1 MHAHPGALVTA
12 ALVAVRGLR
21 SHSLSTSG
29 ALAALVLGYLALANP
44 VKVYAACLLGFYF
57 AGSKATKA
65 RTPPSFPSPR
75 PSPPHQL
82 RPLLVHKLTLAA
94 PQVKAALKATFEE
107 PDAPPTAPRPASPPR
122 ISSSSSSPPSPPHHG
137 RTATQVACNAL
148 VGSLCAL
155 AWRIK
160 YSGER
165 TGAQDWAAGGKW
177 CLVGLDP
184 RGAKDSRA
192 LVLAAVAF
200 WAACCGDTFASE
212 LGILSR
218 SPPYLLTTL
227 RPCPRGTNGGVSPWG
242 TLVSL
247 LGGLLVGV
255 IAVGSLAAQGQ
266 AGACAMDGARWA
278 WAGEILLVAGAAGLG
293 GSLLDSFL
301 GATLQPTY
309 YSTKR
314 NLVVHSPHPSP
325 AFPDDKVVRVRGS
338 GFDVLSNNGVNL
350 VSAAAVAVVAGAWA
364 LR

>member
-1 MHAHPGALVTA
+1 MQAHPGALLTA
-12 ALVAVRGLR
+12 ALVAVRGFR

-29 ALAALVLGYLALANP
+29 ALAAALLGYAALASP
-44 VKVYAACLLGFYF
+44 LKVFAACLLGFYF
-57 AGSKATKA
+57 AGSKATK
-65 RTPPSFPSPR
+65 
-75 PSPPHQL
+75 
-82 RPLLVHKLTLAA
+82 
-94 PQVKAALKATFEE
+94 VKAVIKATYEE
-107 PDAPPTAPRPASPPR
+107 PDAPSAAPQPSSPTSSPSPP
-122 ISSSSSSPPSPPHHG
+122 PPPHHG

-155 AWRIK
+155 VWRIK

-165 TGAQDWAAGGKW
+165 AGAQDWVKEGAW
-177 CLVGLDP
+177 CVVGLDP
-184 RGAKDSRA
+184 RGGRDSRA

-247 LGGLLVGV
+247 LGGLLVGAL
-255 IAVGSLAAQGQ
+255 AVGSLAAQGQ
-266 AGACAMDGARWA
+266 VGACTRDGARWA
-278 WAGEILLVAGAAGLG
+278 WAGEIMLVAGAAGLG

-309 YSTKR
+309 FSTKR

-350 VSAAAVAVVAGAWA
+350 VSAAAVAVGAGAWA